1 MNCIKGSLMTVANT
15 LSSAPHNNKKSEID
29 DAEITFYMHLIESN
43 YLVSY
48 FRLQQFKGDTK
59 SDKTL

>member
-1 MNCIKGSLMTVANT
+1 MTVENT